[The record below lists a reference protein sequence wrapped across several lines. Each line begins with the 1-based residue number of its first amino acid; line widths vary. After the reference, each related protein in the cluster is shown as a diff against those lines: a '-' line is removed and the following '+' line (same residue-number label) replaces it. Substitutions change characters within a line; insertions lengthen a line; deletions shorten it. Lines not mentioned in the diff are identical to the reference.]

1 MKLSVLERILLL
13 NALPSEGSLTTIMII
28 RELRESLSFSE
39 DDHKILKF
47 RDEPNGSIKWS
58 EGVIEKEV
66 EIAGKALEI
75 AKETMTR
82 LEKEEKLNVGHISLY
97 TKIVGDK

>member
-39 DDHKILKF
+39 DEHKVLNF
-47 RDEPNGSIKWS
+47 RDEPNGSIKWT
-58 EGVIEKEV
+58 ENIDKEV
-66 EIAGKALEI
+66 EIIHVRTGSPSKWNRPSYTRASSSFI
-75 AKETMTR
+75 A
-82 LEKEEKLNVGHISLY
+82 SL
-97 TKIVGDK
+97 